1 MGGLVVTPSLLYVAT
16 YHQSLFLLPLDCQV
30 PSSSSPPSLA
40 PAIMADAL
48 KSSTLLLDQRPL
60 STSGAAATTAES
72 LLPIV
77 SSQRERFKQR
87 NAELEAVSGPVL
99 HHPHSSLYLYV
110 IVYSGTVFTAPSLI
124 CIVCSGTHY
133 NDLILCLFV
142 HELICQ
148 LCMKSYLTFR
158 DNGMSWEVLD

>member
-1 MGGLVVTPSLLYVAT
+1 MGGLVVTPSLLYVRS
-16 YHQSLFLLPLDCQV
+16 YHQSLFPLPLGCQV

-99 HHPHSSLYLYV
+99 RTSSTQQSIFICHSILRYC
-110 IVYSGTVFTAPSLI
+110 VYSSFINMHCVQWYPL
-124 CIVCSGTHY
+124 
-133 NDLILCLFV
+133 
-142 HELICQ
+142 
-148 LCMKSYLTFR
+148 
-158 DNGMSWEVLD
+158 

>member
-1 MGGLVVTPSLLYVAT
+1 MCSVHLRFAKTRMSDIVLSNQLDVLWLSWLLLPCCCS
-16 YHQSLFLLPLDCQV
+16 YHQPLFLLPLDYQV

-48 KSSTLLLDQRPL
+48 KSSTLLLDQHPL

-87 NAELEAVSGPVL
+87 NAELEAVSCPVL
-99 HHPHSSLYLYV
+99 TSLHTPVYV
-110 IVYSGTVFTAPSLI
+110 VVYSSTY
-124 CIVCSGTHY
+124 CVCSFINT
-133 NDLILCLFV
+133 V
-142 HELICQ
+142 V
-148 LCMKSYLTFR
+148 FR
-158 DNGMSWEVLD
+158 LLVP